1 MSNFVKSWIV
11 KYPVKLG
18 LALQNFGHYLM
29 GISAVSY
36 ISGNHATVME
46 VAIIVGFFMVGIGQF
61 ISTLFTNGRSV
72 DIAAPVVAQTTVQT
86 TLQSAKSVDIPLKT
100 EVTATP

>member
-1 MSNFVKSWIV
+1 
-11 KYPVKLG
+11 
-18 LALQNFGHYLM
+18 M
-29 GISAVSY
+29 G
-36 ISGNHATVME
+36 
-46 VAIIVGFFMVGIGQF
+46 GIGQF

>member
-1 MSNFVKSWIV
+1 MKAWIV

-46 VAIIVGFFMVGIGQF
+46 VAIIIGFFMGGIGQF

-72 DIAAPVVAQTTVQT
+72 DIAAPVIAQTTVQT
-86 TLQSAKSVDIPLKT
+86 TLQSAKPVDIPLKT